1 MAIKVIKK
9 YSTVDLSENHTISTN
24 NIIAPRVKPF
34 GLRNQEDVGGEII
47 FELIEPIKPVI
58 NIKLDAN
65 GKPNVSKIDLGIQYE
80 HYSTWIHFD
89 LSSLLWQIST
99 PYNPTDD
106 IHYEEEYYYSLYDFM
121 LFFKDSSGDI
131 VSWEFD
137 GIDFKVPKEITE
149 KVGKYEIALAIQ
161 EKRGDEE
168 EGNLPDD
175 FSPFDDDIES
185 VLHSRETFIS
195 YSWTGIVSETYFT
208 PDIFDGITG
217 VQVTDTSQLKALI
230 KPAIDCRL
238 ADDGYFTLE
247 PGMDTTLGVYNDNF
261 IRYLRFN
268 PGKITAH
275 LNEFY
280 VFALF
285 KQNDIIVP
293 TAFEQTESGAYDDT
307 EQPLIAWIPGE
318 VFNSA
323 GEWRV
328 MIVAFSKNY
337 HTDNKESEEYTD
349 LFYRFLST
357 KITMQVEPGF
367 IEDLK
372 LMTDA
377 DEEYYISDF
386 VTADEQVII
395 GSDNAILRGE

>member
-9 YSTVDLSENHTISTN
+9 YSTLNLDEAPVVSTD
-24 NIIAPRVKPF
+24 NIIAPRAATW
-34 GLRNQEDVGGEII
+34 GMRGIINTGEHI
-47 FELIEPIKPVI
+47 FELTQPIKPAI
-58 NIKLDAN
+58 NIKLDAY
-65 GKPNVSKIDLGIQYE
+65 GKPNVTQVNLGIQHE
-80 HYSTWIHFD
+80 HYSTWMHFD
-89 LSSLLWQIST
+89 LSSLLWQTVT
-99 PYNPTDD
+99 PYNPFDNID
-106 IHYEEEYYYSLYDFM
+106 YEEEYYYSLYDFR
-121 LFFKDSSGDI
+121 LFFKHQTTGEVI
-131 VSWEFD
+131 SWEFD
-137 GIDFKVPKEITE
+137 GIDFRIPKEVT
-149 KVGKYEIALAIQ
+149 KNAGTYQIALAIQ
-161 EKRGDEE
+161 EKRDDED

-175 FSPFDDDIES
+175 YSPFDNDPDS

-195 YSWTGIVSETYFT
+195 QAWLGTVSSTYFK
-208 PDIFDGITG
+208 PDIFDGIDG
-217 VQVTDTSQLKALI
+217 VELTDTSQLRALI

-238 ADDGYFTLE
+238 ADDGSFTLE
-247 PGMDTTLGVYNDNF
+247 ASMDNSLGVYHDNF

-285 KQNDIIVP
+285 KQNDKIVP
-293 TAFEQTESGAYDDT
+293 AAFEQTGTGAYDDVQ
-307 EQPLIAWIPGE
+307 QPLIAWIPAE

-323 GEWRV
+323 GEWRI

-337 HTDNKESEEYTD
+337 HTDNKEDEDYTD

-357 KITMQVEPGF
+357 QITMKVEPGF

-386 VTADEQVII
+386 MTADEQVII
-395 GSDNAILRGE
+395 GDDNAILRGE